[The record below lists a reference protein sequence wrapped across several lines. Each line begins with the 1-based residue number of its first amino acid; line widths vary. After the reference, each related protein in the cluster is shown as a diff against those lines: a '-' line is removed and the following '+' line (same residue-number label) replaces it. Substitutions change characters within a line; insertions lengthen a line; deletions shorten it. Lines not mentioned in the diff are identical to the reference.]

1 MESIFHGEAEIT
13 MTANDFT
20 SIVHYKLSASE
31 SEVQAWKVDH
41 EQAMRVFD
49 WQDLIA
55 GVIELYHDIDRLNKS
70 IVDDIVDGLIEYDE
84 ERDDKIKGLC
94 SRWIT
99 LAVNACD
106 GLSAPWFKNS
116 GHTID
121 NEAELVKCIKMAQNS
136 QMHNFD
142 DYSNEKISGLS
153 IPRGLVNKFQTPM
166 HQWPE

>member
-1 MESIFHGEAEIT
+1 

-41 EQAMRVFD
+41 EQAMRV
-49 WQDLIA
+49 
-55 GVIELYHDIDRLNKS
+55 
-70 IVDDIVDGLIEYDE
+70 
-84 ERDDKIKGLC
+84 LC

-106 GLSAPWFKNS
+106 GLSTPWFKNS

-153 IPRGLVNKFQTPM
+153 IPRGLVIKFQTPM